1 MSIIIGD
8 KPDSDFAD
16 PIGLLKDCHRRIE
29 KFLDLLVA
37 IANEAKGKPLGLDH
51 RVAVETALCYFR
63 EAAPKHTADEE
74 ESLFPR
80 IRNSGYLDANEIV
93 SDLDRLQADHLT
105 TDEAHRVVSELFRQ
119 WLVNDLLLPDEVVRL
134 MLLLRSLRDIY
145 TRHITEEET
154 RVFPYAA
161 SRLTRTDLKAV
172 GLEMARRRGLAA
184 KGFSRWDS
192 G

>member
-1 MSIIIGD
+1 VSIIIGD